1 MTELQISLIVIG
13 IVIIIGVM
21 AYNKWQEYRA
31 HRTVKRAF
39 ADAPEDV
46 LMQPPSS
53 EDNDLRRE
61 PVFFQNTVEGVRLE
75 DPARYASIS
84 VTGLEQ
90 AIDGGETDRDKED
103 EMALS
108 GLDKAAEPETNR
120 MDEGGVGEDI
130 ATRGEP
136 YIDLGEAAPDT
147 GNPLPEETAHFVPEA
162 VSFSAAP
169 FSGNFPIDEL
179 IDYAVSLNPGSPVR
193 GEKILPLIQPL
204 KYTGNKPVH
213 FAGLTKDPA
222 SGGESWQPVVNGG
235 VYHQLKAG
243 VQLANRSGALNEIE
257 YSELIMRLRQVADH
271 IGAEPDV
278 PDMTDVLKAAR
289 DLYQFIA
296 GHDARLVINVRTGG
310 APWLVKTLMAVL
322 ERQRF
327 DLRPDGVF
335 IMHDTDG
342 SVLFSLVVDA
352 APVSD
357 TASRLTLLLDVPC
370 VAQER
375 DGLGMMIRCAKSLC
389 ERLNGVL
396 VDDDDRMLS
405 DPMLEDIAG
414 QVRVFYDE
422 MRSVSIPAGSVR
434 AMRLF
439 N

>member
-13 IVIIIGVM
+13 IVIIVGVM
-21 AYNKWQEYRA
+21 AYNKWQEYQA
-31 HRTVKRAF
+31 HRKVNRAF
-39 ADAPEDV
+39 ANAPEDV

-75 DPARYASIS
+75 DPARYSSIS
-84 VTGLEQ
+84 VTGLDQ
-90 AIDGGETDRDKED
+90 AINSGEADRDKED
-103 EMALS
+103 GMVSS
-108 GLDKAAEPETNR
+108 GLSRAAEPEDIR
-120 MDEGGVGEDI
+120 MDEGGGDGNT
-130 ATRGEP
+130 AHGEP
-136 YIDLGEAAPDT
+136 YIDLGEVAPDT
-147 GNPLPEETAHFVPEA
+147 GGALPEEAADLLPEA
-162 VSFSAAP
+162 VSFSVEP
-169 FSGNFPIDEL
+169 LPDSFPIDEL
-179 IDYAVSLNPGSPVR
+179 IDYAVSLNLDSPVK

-204 KYTGNKPVH
+204 KYAGDKPVH
-213 FAGLTKDPA
+213 FIGLAKDPA
-222 SGGESWQPVVNGG
+222 SGAESWQPVAHGG
-235 VYHQLKAG
+235 VYCHLKAG
-243 VQLANRSGALNEIE
+243 IQLANRSGALNEIE
-257 YSELIMRLRQVADH
+257 YSELIMRLRQIADY
-271 IGAEPDV
+271 IDAEPDV
-278 PDMTDVLKAAR
+278 PDMADVLKAAR

-296 GHDARLVINVRTGG
+296 EHDARLVINVRTGG

-322 ERQRF
+322 ERQNF

-335 IMHDTDG
+335 VMHDTDG
-342 SVLFSLVVDA
+342 SMLFSLVVDT
-352 APVSD
+352 PVSD

-370 VAQER
+370 VAQEK
-375 DGLGMMIRCAKSLC
+375 DGLGMMIRCAKLLC